1 MTIDWERRTETCD
14 FWVGVFPSE
23 DAFSEYAG
31 EDPRYYELLDTE
43 DKVPLSRFIQDQRLD
58 WYDHDM
64 IEMGFK
70 ANAGSVAELVEGHSY
85 ADQYADELARRAH
98 DTRLSGLNGFLFIRG
113 GEIPEPRTVTIENF
127 TFWYVGQ
134 ITYRI

>member
-14 FWVGVFPSE
+14 FWIGVFPSE
-23 DAFSEYAG
+23 DSFSEYVG
-31 EDPRYYELLDTE
+31 EDPRYYELQDT
-43 DKVPLSRFIQDQRLD
+43 DDQVPLSKFIQDQGDD

-70 ANAGSVAELVEGHSY
+70 ANARSIAELVKGHSY
-85 ADQYADELARRAH
+85 ADQYADELARRANEIG
-98 DTRLSGLNGFLFIRG
+98 LSRVNGFLFIRG
-113 GEIPEPRTVTIENF
+113 GVITEPRSVNKEHF
-127 TFWYVGQ
+127 TFWYVGK

>member
-1 MTIDWERRTETCD
+1 MTIDWERGTETCD

-23 DAFSEYAG
+23 GAFSEYVG
-31 EDPRYYELLDTE
+31 EDPRYYELKETE
-43 DKVPLSRFIQDQRLD
+43 DKVPLSRFIHDQGKD
-58 WYDHDM
+58 WYDHDL

-70 ANAGSVAELVEGHSY
+70 ASAGSIAELVKGYSY
-85 ADQYADELARRAH
+85 ADQYADELARRA
-98 DTRLSGLNGFLFIRG
+98 DEIGLSRVNGFLFIRG
-113 GEIPEPRTVTIENF
+113 GEIPEPRTVTTENF

>member
-1 MTIDWERRTETCD
+1 MTIDWARRTETCD

-23 DAFSEYAG
+23 DAFSDYVG
-31 EDPRYYELLDTE
+31 EDPRYYELVDTE
-43 DKVPLSRFIQDQRLD
+43 DGVPLSRFIRDQGLN

-64 IEMGFK
+64 VEMGFK
-70 ANAGSVAELVEGHSY
+70 AKVGSVAELVGGHSY
-85 ADQYADELARRAH
+85 ADQYADELSRRANEMG
-98 DTRLSGLNGFLFIRG
+98 LSGANGFLFIRG
-113 GEIPEPRTVTIENF
+113 GEIPEPRTVTTESF